1 MAKRKLAEQDD
12 VSDAESQSAQ
22 VPQHTVPEI
31 QSEKSLADLNS
42 ESESDAAESE
52 DESGEENVEKGDGI
66 AAPAGPVIHGR
77 PTKKQRKQI
86 TAQEVQMARETAEL
100 FKSNIFKLQIDELM
114 SEVKIKE
121 SNVAKIE
128 KVLHRLHDCISQ
140 VPAATNLTLSEAERA
155 INGKKVAIAFPDP
168 KPQKVNYKFGYLP
181 PADVSLVGS
190 FGLKTGIAQ
199 ANGSAIDISLTMPSE
214 LFSPKDYLNY
224 RALYKRSFYLA
235 YLADQLIPITKKNG
249 LPVKISYTYLN
260 DDVLCPVLTLESIH
274 TDNEADL
281 SFHKTK
287 FSINLIVALP
297 FGVFDAKKLLPDR
310 NCIRVQSDA
319 DELPPTPY
327 YNSAVLSLTT
337 YDYYLKFLY
346 ANKKAADAF
355 KDACTLGRLW
365 LQQRE
370 FGSAISK
377 GGFGHF
383 EFAILL
389 SALLSGGGT
398 NGNKI
403 LLHGFSSYQ
412 LFKGAIKY
420 LATMDLRTGYLSFSS
435 SIGDGASCKF
445 NPDAGFNTPTLFD
458 KTVKLNIL
466 WKMTNASYQDLRQT
480 AANTLTLLN
489 DVVFDRFDAILL
501 QKVRSDSLKYD
512 LLYSLEVPDEVEESF
527 GALEKITFITLD
539 NYIKHKLHSILRIAL
554 GERVS
559 SLTITNKKTTSTFPL
574 AKRKPSSQ
582 HSKSYTIGVQL
593 NPDECDKLVT
603 KGPND
608 GDDVEVAKFRAFWGA
623 KSSLRKFKDGTIQHC
638 VVWTLERAE
647 PLVSQIIR
655 YCLGTHFHGS
665 ASSILH
671 STTSFFNQRLPAP
684 STAPSGSQSI
694 TSTAN
699 YTSVKTSFDNL
710 SKVMYNLELPLG
722 IKSMMPAGSAFRT
735 TTLLQPVPFAVGN
748 PDFWCDAV
756 LQFETSNRWPDE
768 IAAMEKTKS
777 AFLLRISSVMNKEST
792 YRTFITRDDS
802 IPFNNDVTLLN
813 VLTPDGFGFRFR
825 VLSERDEVLYLR
837 AVRNSDTKKAL
848 VQDVYF
854 KFNQKYLGSIKHT
867 RTIGILSSGF
877 PYYSPTVRLFKQWL
891 DAHTL
896 LSHFTEEL
904 VELIALKPF
913 VDPAPFTVPNSVEK
927 GFLQI
932 LNFVAHWNWKEDP
945 LILDLVKRSDDADDL
960 DNKLSEKLTAS
971 AYQVVRGNF
980 DKIRASDPSGV
991 KTQFFVGT
999 RDDPSGILWSSNVT
1013 LPIASRL
1020 TALARAAT
1028 QLTQEQ
1034 GINERTLDLLFT
1046 PALNDFDFVIKMKGN
1061 DASKSTGISKASE
1074 YKNLS
1079 YQTYFPDD
1087 LTSRSDL
1094 TQVLADLL
1102 NKKFG
1107 SAIIFSTRKCAAAF
1121 SDPGNMIC
1129 GVFVPS
1135 ATTKKKF
1142 RVSLGVDVKPT
1153 GDGDDVVINK
1163 ETIMDQIKL
1172 LGGDAIKAIKF
1183 RK

>member
-1 MAKRKLAEQDD
+1 MAKRLLADQED
-12 VSDAESQSAQ
+12 VSETGLQESGSGSGAGAE
-22 VPQHTVPEI
+22 T
-31 QSEKSLADLNS
+31 LADL
-42 ESESDAAESE
+42 ESQLEDENMDSSGDESAAEKMPQE
-52 DESGEENVEKGDGI
+52 AGTE
-66 AAPAGPVIHGR
+66 APAAPVIHGR
-77 PTKKQRKQI
+77 ATKKQKKQI

-114 SEVKIKE
+114 SEIKIKDL
-121 SNVAKIE
+121 NIVRIE
-128 KVLHRLHDCISQ
+128 KVLHRLHDCIGQ
-140 VPAATNLTLSEAERA
+140 VPSADNLTLADAEKS
-155 INGKKVAIAFPDP
+155 INGKKVAIPFPDP
-168 KPQKVNYKFGYLP
+168 RPSKVNYRFGYLP

-199 ANGSAIDISLTMPSE
+199 AAGSSIDISLTMPLT
-214 LFSPKDYLNY
+214 LFLPKDYLNY

-235 YLADQLIPITKKNG
+235 YLADQLIPITRKNG

-260 DDVLCPVLTLESIH
+260 DDVLCPVLTLESIK
-274 TDNEADL
+274 TDNDADL
-281 SFHKTK
+281 AFHKTK
-287 FSINLIVALP
+287 FSINLLVALP
-297 FGVFDAKKLLPDR
+297 LGVFDSKKLLPDR

-319 DELPPTPY
+319 EELPPTPH
-327 YNSAVLSLTT
+327 YNSSVLSLTT

-355 KDACTLGRLW
+355 KDACRLGRLW

-420 LATMDLRTGYLSFSS
+420 LATMDLTTGYLSFSS
-435 SIGDGASCKF
+435 SIGEGASCKF

-458 KTVKLNIL
+458 KSIKLNIL
-466 WKMTNASYQDLRQT
+466 WKMTKSSYQELRQH
-480 AANTLTLLN
+480 AIHTLGLLN

-501 QKVRSDSLKYD
+501 QKVNVSFLNYD
-512 LLYSLEVPDEVEESF
+512 LTYDLEVPEEVEESF
-527 GALEKITFITLD
+527 GALEKISFVTFD
-539 NYIKHKLHSILRIAL
+539 NFVKHKLHSILKIAL
-554 GERVS
+554 DERVASLSIRNNKVNS
-559 SLTITNKKTTSTFPL
+559 SFPL

-582 HSKSYTIGVQL
+582 FGKSYTIGLQL

-608 GDDVEVAKFRAFWGA
+608 ADDEPAAKFRSFWGA
-623 KSSLRKFKDGTIQHC
+623 KVSLRKFKDGTIQHC
-638 VVWTLERAE
+638 VVWTTDRAE
-647 PLVSQIIR
+647 PLVSKIIKH
-655 YCLGTHFHGS
+655 CLSTHFHS
-665 ASSILH
+665 LASDHLH
-671 STTSFFNQRLPAP
+671 SHTTYFNKKLPAP
-684 STAPSGSQSI
+684 LTAISGSHSI

-699 YTSVKTSFDNL
+699 YTTVKTSFENL
-710 SKVMYNLELPLG
+710 SKVMYNLELPLS
-722 IKSMMPAGSAFRT
+722 IKSMMPASAALRN
-735 TTLLQPVPFAVGN
+735 TTLLQPVPFAVGS

-768 IAAMEKTKS
+768 IIAMEKTKA
-777 AFLLRISSVMNKEST
+777 AFLLKISSVLNKEST
-792 YRTFITRDDS
+792 YKTFISRDES
-802 IPFNNDVTLLN
+802 IPFNNDITLLN

-848 VQDVYF
+848 VQNVYF

-867 RTIGILSSGF
+867 RTISILSSSF

-913 VDPAPFTVPNSVEK
+913 VDPAPYTVPNSVEK

-932 LNFVAHWNWKEDP
+932 LSFVANWNWKDDP
-945 LILDLVKRSDDADDL
+945 LILDLVKRSDDIVDL
-960 DNKLSEKLTAS
+960 DNKLSERLTAQ

-980 DKIRASDPSGV
+980 DKIRASDPSGM

-1028 QLTQEQ
+1028 LLTQEQ
-1034 GINERTLDLLFT
+1034 GIDTSTLELLFT

-1061 DASKSTGISKASE
+1061 HASKFSGISRTSE
-1074 YKNLS
+1074 FKNLS
-1079 YQTYFPDD
+1079 YQTYFPEDIPS
-1087 LTSRSDL
+1087 TSDL
-1094 TQVLADLL
+1094 TPVLVDML
-1102 NKKFG
+1102 NKRFG
-1107 SAIIFSTRKCAAAF
+1107 SAIIFSARKCAAAF
-1121 SDPGNMIC
+1121 GDSGNMIC

-1135 ATTKKKF
+1135 AATKKKF

-1153 GDGDDVVINK
+1153 GEGDEVVINK
-1163 ETIMDQIKL
+1163 ESILDQVKL
-1172 LGGDAIKAIKF
+1172 LGGDAIKSIKF